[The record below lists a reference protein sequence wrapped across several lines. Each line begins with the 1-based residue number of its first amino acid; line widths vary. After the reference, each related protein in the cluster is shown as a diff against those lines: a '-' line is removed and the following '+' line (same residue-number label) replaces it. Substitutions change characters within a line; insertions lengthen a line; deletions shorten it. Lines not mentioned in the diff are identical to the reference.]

1 MYTIKLNRTLSVEER
16 PALINSIRF
25 VPLIEPKV
33 AKRISDG
40 EAVTLDLDSD
50 AHAKL
55 MRCDKADW
63 LTVSAGGVSTSTPA
77 VPITNSDP
85 AQQLA
90 SALAA
95 LMGGAMNTDAIKKM
109 VNDLVDERFA
119 GIPTVTIKL
128 ENREGETLELD
139 GLHHPMFP
147 KLLKA
152 ANCRLSNGYAPN
164 IWIAGEKSS
173 GKSHAGRSLSDA
185 LGLKFYVM
193 GTLSMEHQAIGFVD
207 GAGKYHSTPFVE
219 CFRNGGVILM
229 DEIDSYEAAPTL
241 ALNGPLANNYMYLP
255 SGEFVERHKD
265 CIIIGG
271 ANTWGLGATSDF
283 IGRNKLDAAFLSR
296 FPVKLTWN
304 IDVALEQQIS
314 GNKKWAERVQAAR
327 ARAKAKGLKIGI
339 DARHTTA
346 GAALIAGGFSFDEA
360 AEMTYLAELSAEQ
373 RKMVEG
379 V

>member
-1 MYTIKLNRTLSVEER
+1 MAFLSS
-16 PALINSIRF
+16 LK
-25 VPLIEPKV
+25 KV
-33 AKRISDG
+33 ASSVLGAGNPIISL
-40 EAVTLDLDSD
+40 AN
-50 AHAKL
+50 
-55 MRCDKADW
+55 
-63 LTVSAGGVSTSTPA
+63 TVSSVKPIVQSVVKPVSPKPVAQSTVKPTTINQSLPMSTQK
-77 VPITNSDP
+77 PITPNLSMNLSDI
-85 AQQLA
+85 
-90 SALAA
+90 
-95 LMGGAMNTDAIKKM
+95 GGN
-109 VNDLVDERFA
+109 A
-119 GIPTVTIKL
+119 GTKT
-128 ENREGETLELD
+128 TTTS
-139 GLHHPMFP
+139 MQ
-147 KLLKA
+147 LLKA

-185 LGLKFYVM
+185 LGLKLYVM